1 MKGLFDLL
9 NSDDPAIRQG
19 LLQAGVAL
27 LGSRGNFGQSLGQG
41 LGAGLL
47 GTQQFR
53 DRQSQ
58 MERQKLQDQ
67 LLQGQVGQMRQ
78 QESLAQLPGR
88 YIVPPSAPTVD
99 AAGGMETAGE
109 NPNNSNAGRMDLA
122 GLANA
127 YMAAPGG
134 LQSGMALQQSLQKT
148 VQRPEFKVVNGSL
161 VRIDGDKVSE
171 AYRAPTN
178 DALPSGMRMG
188 PNGPEWIP
196 GYLEGRSKVAQA
208 GAARNQMLF
217 KQEGKEAEKVGGF
230 FGEQYA
236 NVQSAGMTAQS
247 KLNKL
252 SRMESLM
259 QGYETGKLTPL
270 GKDIASYMQSVGIKI
285 DPNLGN
291 KEAFEALSNE
301 MALEARNPS
310 GGAGMPGAMSD
321 QDRAFL
327 QNIVPGL
334 SKTTGGNK
342 VMIETHRRIAKR
354 DQDVAKLARDYRKK
368 NGSIDEGFY
377 EELAAFSAANP
388 LFKDMQGGAP
398 SGGSYDD
405 AEKER
410 RYQEWKRS
418 QK

>member
-1 MKGLFDLL
+1 
-9 NSDDPAIRQG
+9 
-19 LLQAGVAL
+19 
-27 LGSRGNFGQSLGQG
+27 
-41 LGAGLL
+41 
-47 GTQQFR
+47 
-53 DRQSQ
+53 
-58 MERQKLQDQ
+58 
-67 LLQGQVGQMRQ
+67 
-78 QESLAQLPGR
+78 
-88 YIVPPSAPTVD
+88 
-99 AAGGMETAGE
+99 
-109 NPNNSNAGRMDLA
+109 
-122 GLANA
+122 
-127 YMAAPGG
+127 
-134 LQSGMALQQSLQKT
+134 MALQQSLQKAT
-148 VQRPEFKVVNGSL
+148 PQPKFMVVNGSL
-161 VRIDGDKVSE
+161 VRVDGDKVSE
-171 AYRAPTN
+171 AYRAPKEES
-178 DALPSGMRMG
+178 LPPGMRMG

-196 GYLEGRSKVAQA
+196 GYLQGRTQVAAA
-208 GAARNQMLF
+208 GAARNQMTF
-217 KQEGKEAEKVGGF
+217 KQEGEEAKKVGGF
-230 FGEQYA
+230 FGEQYS

-252 SRMESLM
+252 SRMEALM

-321 QDRAFL
+321 QDRIFL

-334 SKTTGGNK
+334 SKTKGGNK
-342 VMIETHRRIAKR
+342 MMIETNRRLAKR

-388 LFKDMQGGAP
+388 LFKDMQGDAP
-398 SGGSYDD
+398 SGESYDD

-410 RYQEWKRS
+410 RYQEWKQRQA
-418 QK
+418 QKK